1 MALTKTEVKDIAGD
15 LFSLADDILK
25 VKKRKK
31 EMTKAELKAFRN
43 RALQLAVKLTID
55 ILD

>member
-25 VKKRKK
+25 LKARKK
-31 EMTKAELKAFRN
+31 PITKADLKRFRN
-43 RALQLAVKLTID
+43 RALQLAVKLTVD

>member
-1 MALTKTEVKDIAGD
+1 MALSKKEAKDIAGD

-25 VKKRKK
+25 LKKRKK
-31 EMTKAELKAFRN
+31 DVTKAELKAFRN

>member
-15 LFSLADDILK
+15 LFSLADDLIKLQA
-25 VKKRKK
+25 RKK
-31 EMTKAELKAFRN
+31 AGTKAELKRFAK
-43 RALQLAVKLTID
+43 RALQIAAKLAID

>member
-1 MALTKTEVKDIAGD
+1 MALSKKEAKDIAGD
-15 LFSLADDILK
+15 LYSLAEDILK
-25 VKKRKK
+25 LKARKK
-31 EMTKAELKAFRN
+31 PLSKADLKAFRN